1 MSTGTGREH
10 IERVLAIIQETER
23 DGLLVDRRDDG
34 LSGISGL
41 KTVGVTRMDIF
52 LHERRLFMY
61 METTDGFDLERDF
74 PRYMESPRA
83 KEWDALM
90 RTFQEPVQ
98 DAAPGEWWAAME
110 HVFDLN
116 R

>member
-1 MSTGTGREH
+1 MQKFGMTLNLKEGEGV
-10 IERVLAIIQETER
+10 IEKYRAHHRAVWP
-23 DGLLVDRRDDG
+23 DV
-34 LSGISGL
+34 ISGL

>member
-1 MSTGTGREH
+1 MRDFHAKVMRAIRETD
-10 IERVLAIIQETER
+10 ES
-23 DGLLVDRRDDG
+23 GLLSDRRQDG
-34 LSGISGL
+34 LSGLSGL